1 MSSSASF
8 RGSCSALCA
17 THDETEK
24 RRDLKKT
31 VFIYRFSS
39 ATARSSALAFA
50 SHPPSCSLLLH
61 NKFHVRTCYP
71 FSEKRWPEPYVY
83 QRRIEMNTTKV
94 FVAQNF
100 LVFPET
106 CRGAG
111 CGVDVGRSSDD
122 VVYCEPTNPPHAG
135 AVDALKWSLG
145 RKTYIEK
152 TLFGGG

>member
-1 MSSSASF
+1 MFVRRCRRQRRSGACV
-8 RGSCSALCA
+8 RRCVR
-17 THDETEK
+17 HDETEK
-24 RRDLKKT
+24 RRDLKTT

-50 SHPPSCSLLLH
+50 SHIHHPAAFSSTANFMC
-61 NKFHVRTCYP
+61 VRVIHFRKKGGRSHMCIKGE
-71 FSEKRWPEPYVY
+71 SRW
-83 QRRIEMNTTKV
+83 NTTKV

-122 VVYCEPTNPPHAG
+122 VVYCEPTNPPML
-135 AVDALKWSLG
+135 VRWML
-145 RKTYIEK
+145 
-152 TLFGGG
+152 